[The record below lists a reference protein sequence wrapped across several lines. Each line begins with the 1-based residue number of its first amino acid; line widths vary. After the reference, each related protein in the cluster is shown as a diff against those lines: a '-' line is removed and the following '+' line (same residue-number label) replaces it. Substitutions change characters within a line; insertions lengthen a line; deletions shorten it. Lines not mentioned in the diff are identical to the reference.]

1 MEHVTF
7 ILKKKN
13 DTPRERTVPLQKPV
27 KDFLSEEK
35 IPNGKLF
42 FDGSGRIT
50 RIGFEDPINLYF
62 GGQEN
67 DIYRIED
74 PTSMRYRIVYNLTD
88 KIVPRDV
95 KKTVAPLSP
104 EEMLLR
110 AKKTMRELYA
120 DRRYDVKAE
129 EEEEDEESF
138 VLEGLHINQR
148 RLYTVLIELEY
159 MKKNIGHLF
168 KSEKM
173 IEILSRIQVQFP
185 ALTEFDF
192 EKIEQS
198 CAEYAKWANIIVI
211 YDNPAKV
218 NLPVKLKHHHAF
230 LQFFP
235 IQQIQFN
242 ISRHV
247 SQPKMTLLDRTTDR
261 EEILELYRL
270 NGEELCPDK
279 TLGDYNL
286 SSDTKL
292 III

>member
-1 MEHVTF
+1 MEQVTF
-7 ILKKKN
+7 ILKKKT
-13 DTPRERTVPLQKPV
+13 DAPRERTYRLQKTIR
-27 KDFLSEEK
+27 DILSEEK
-35 IPNGKLF
+35 IPQGKLF
-42 FDGSGRIT
+42 FDGSSRIT
-50 RIGFEDPINLYF
+50 RIGFDDPINHYF

-74 PTSMRYRIVYNLTD
+74 STSMRYRIVYNLTD
-88 KIVPRDV
+88 KIVARDV

-104 EEMLLR
+104 EEMILR
-110 AKKTMRELYA
+110 GKKTLRELYV
-120 DRRYDVKAE
+120 DRRYTLDL
-129 EEEEDEESF
+129 EEEDEESF
-138 VLEGLHINQR
+138 TLEGLHVNQR

-159 MKKNIGHLF
+159 MKKNISHLF
-168 KSEKM
+168 KSEK
-173 IEILSRIQVQFP
+173 LLKTLASIQAHFP
-185 ALTEFDF
+185 VLPEFDF

-211 YDNPAKV
+211 YDNPTKV

-230 LQFFP
+230 LQFFA

-270 NGEELCPDK
+270 NGEELCPEK

-286 SSDTKL
+286 PPDSKL

>member
-1 MEHVTF
+1 MNMEHATF
-7 ILKKKN
+7 ILKKT
-13 DTPRERTVPLQKPV
+13 DDIPRERTIPLQKSV
-27 KDFLSEEK
+27 KDFLSDENV
-35 IPNGKLF
+35 PSGKLF

-74 PTSMRYRIVYNLTD
+74 STSMRYRIVYNITD

-110 AKKTMRELYA
+110 AKKTLGELYS
-120 DRRYDVKAE
+120 DRRYTLNVS
-129 EEEEDEESF
+129 DEESLIF
-138 VLEGLHINQR
+138 EGVHVNNQR
-148 RLYTVLIELEY
+148 RLFTVLVELEY
-159 MKKNIGHLF
+159 MKKNIGHLL
-168 KSEKM
+168 KSEM
-173 IEILSRIQVQFP
+173 MVEVLSRIKERYPSLQ
-185 ALTEFDF
+185 EFDY

-211 YDNPAKV
+211 FDNPAKV

-235 IQQIQFN
+235 IQQMQFN

-247 SQPKMTLLDRTTDR
+247 SQPKMTLLDRNENR

-286 SSDTKL
+286 SPDTKL